1 MPQKRHVR
9 SHKSRAEISTCS
21 ASPPLLY
28 SADHT
33 CMYKYVQFG
42 ASSSAGL
49 FSGRGCAVG
58 GETWAKEPVQM
69 QHMLM
74 GAYRNVRGGGWSSQ
88 PTTRERRRQ
97 ECDEGLR
104 PEGTAFSG
112 RPCEVGSVGAGRGR
126 GMHDAGLSMCFTGRA
141 E

>member
-1 MPQKRHVR
+1 MGEGTRPDAAHAYGR
-9 SHKSRAEISTCS
+9 
-21 ASPPLLY
+21 
-28 SADHT
+28 
-33 CMYKYVQFG
+33 VQE
-42 ASSSAGL
+42 
-49 FSGRGCAVG
+49 C
-58 GETWAKEPVQM
+58 W
-69 QHMLM
+69 
-74 GAYRNVRGGGWSSQ
+74 GGWSSQ